1 MFIDINVLTIQIY
14 RTDNRWYCLMMCYSF
29 FFFIIINYSHHQTD
43 VAMFVSVTHQSREDP
58 QVLLAMSAGCGWLSL
73 SIFFYREKKKRKDI
87 QHDMTLTRRQLNTTP
102 LNENIIH
109 SNAQTRMIEW
119 QNRIYLFVLC
129 FFFSL
134 FDLLFSH
141 LNTHNRNDGL
151 QWTRT
156 IERGK
161 VIVH

>member
-1 MFIDINVLTIQIY
+1 
-14 RTDNRWYCLMMCYSF
+14 MMCYSF

-102 LNENIIH
+102 LNESIIH

-129 FFFSL
+129 FFFLLVWSSFFTPKYTQQKRWASMNTNYWERQSNSSL
-134 FDLLFSH
+134 EL
-141 LNTHNRNDGL
+141 THRL
-151 QWTRT
+151 SIQMRK
-156 IERGK
+156 R
-161 VIVH
+161 